1 MRRIL
6 LAATLGTILGVLA
19 FTPSML
25 DAQAPAA
32 PAKTPSA
39 SVLLK
44 PARVFD
50 GVADAAHEGWVVL
63 VTGKTIA
70 AVGPA
75 SSVTAPANTRVID
88 LPGTTL
94 IPGLID
100 AHSHIFLHPYNE
112 TLWDDQ
118 VLKEPAAYRTIAA
131 TIYSKRTVEAGFTTM
146 RDMGTEGAGYADVS
160 LKRAINE
167 GRIPG
172 PRLFVSTL
180 AIVATASYGPGPSG
194 YAPAFVP
201 PKGAQEASGTEEI
214 LKAVREQVGHGADWV
229 KVYTDFHRAGGPPV
243 PTFSVD
249 ELKVLVAEAH
259 SAGRPVAAH
268 AVTPEGI
275 RRAVLAGADTI
286 EHGYAATDD
295 VLKMM
300 AERGVAWFPTIATAE
315 AYGEYFEGYKAGVT
329 PPTADM
335 RNVKRAFEAA
345 LKLGV
350 TIGLGSDV
358 GVFAHGDN
366 YREFEWMVR
375 DGMTPVQALK
385 AATSVNAKVLGKAD
399 AFGQVKA
406 GLLADLVAVGGDPT
420 KDATAVRNVRFV
432 MKDGAIVRQ

>member
-1 MRRIL
+1 MQSSTLVSL
-6 LAATLGTILGVLA
+6 LAAVAILGV
-19 FTPSML
+19 PQYPR
-25 DAQAPAA
+25 DGVQGGAA
-32 PAKTPSA
+32 AGRAAGP
-39 SVLLK
+39 SVLIR

-50 GVADAAHEGWVVL
+50 GVSDQAHEGWVVL
-63 VTGKTIA
+63 VTGKKIA

-75 SSVTAPANTRVID
+75 AQVPVPAGARTID

-94 IPGLID
+94 LPGLIE
-100 AHSHIFLHPYNE
+100 AHAHIFLHPYNE

-131 TIYSKRTVEAGFTTM
+131 VLHCRRTLEAGFTTL

-160 LKRAINE
+160 VRQAINE
-167 GRIPG
+167 GRVPG
-172 PRLFVSTL
+172 PRLYVSTL

-194 YAPAFVP
+194 YAPSFVT
-201 PKGAQEASGTEEI
+201 PKGAQEVSGTAEM
-214 LKAVREQVGHGADWV
+214 LRAVRQQIGHGADWV
-229 KVYTDFHRAGGPPV
+229 KLYADFNRAGGPPV

-249 ELKVLVAEAH
+249 ELKAAVDEAH

-268 AVTPEGI
+268 AHTAEGM
-275 RRAVLAGADTI
+275 RRAILAGVDTI
-286 EHGYAATDD
+286 EHGYSATDD

-300 AERGVAWFPTIATAE
+300 AEKGIPLFPTLTTAE

-335 RNVKRAFEAA
+335 RDAERTFRAA
-345 LKLGV
+345 LRLGV

-358 GVFAHGDN
+358 GVFPHGDN
-366 YREFEWMVR
+366 YRELEWMVR
-375 DGMTPVQALK
+375 DGMTPVQALR

-399 AFGQVKA
+399 QFGQIKA
-406 GLLADLVAVGGDPT
+406 GLLADLVAVAGDPLRDISVA
-420 KDATAVRNVRFV
+420 KNVRFV